1 MGKRKSYDNNGI
13 SLNQQILVQWFAI
26 TRMRV
31 VQTIICEGGLCET
44 EYFRANAE
52 FLSESQKVKKF

>member
-1 MGKRKSYDNNGI
+1 MI
-13 SLNQQILVQWFAI
+13 SLNQQILVQWIVI

-31 VQTIICEGGLCET
+31 VQTIICEGGLCKT

-52 FLSESQKVKKF
+52 FLSESEKVKKF

>member
-1 MGKRKSYDNNGI
+1 MGKIKSYDNNVI
-13 SLNQQILVQWFAI
+13 SLNQQILVQWIVI

>member
-31 VQTIICEGGLCET
+31 VQTIIFEEGLCET